1 MKIRIASR
9 TSPLAIFQTKEVIR
23 SIESLNEGHECE
35 IIKIESDGD
44 LTDKPLFEIGGKG
57 LFVSKLEK
65 SLSKDEADIAVHS
78 LKDVP
83 TEPGPP
89 SPLVETMFSKF
100 GLKDFGQEFEI
111 LAMLPREDFRDVIL
125 LKESIKFHD
134 LKDGSKIATSG
145 PRRKAQLLAINPK
158 FEIIPIRGNIETRIN
173 KLINEDLDGLIVAKA
188 AMNRLKIEYPNV
200 YIFSEEEMLPA
211 ASQGVIGIQIFM
223 GDPRRKELINIFT
236 KINHGDTF
244 QTVYKERQIVS
255 LLEGDCLSPISVLCK
270 KLDNDLNLKVRVS
283 NHSGTEII
291 NEEIIVN
298 TGLNNLIQRL
308 VHGRAKELIREK

>member
-65 SLSKDEADIAVHS
+65 SLSKNETDIAVHS

-83 TEPGPP
+83 TELAPPGWR
-89 SPLVETMFSKF
+89 K
-100 GLKDFGQEFEI
+100 FEI
-111 LAMLPREDFRDVIL
+111 VAMLPREDFRDVIL

-200 YIFSEEEMLPA
+200 YIFSEKEMLPA

-223 GDPRRKELINIFT
+223 GDPRRKELINILT

-244 QTVYKERQIVS
+244 QTVSQERIIVGY
-255 LLEGDCLSPISVLCK
+255 LEGDCLSPISVLCQK
-270 KLDNDLNLKVRVS
+270 SKNNFKLKVRVS
-283 NHSGTEII
+283 NHNGTEVI
-291 NEEIIVN
+291 NEEV
-298 TGLNNLIQRL
+298 TFGEGGSGSLRDLQQRL
-308 VHGRAKELIREK
+308 AYGGARELIKKNDN

>member
-9 TSPLAIFQTKEVIR
+9 ASPLAIFQTKEVIR

-65 SLSKDEADIAVHS
+65 SLSKNEADIAVHS

-83 TEPGPP
+83 AELGLPD
-89 SPLVETMFSKF
+89 MHKF
-100 GLKDFGQEFEI
+100 PI
-111 LAMLPREDFRDVIL
+111 IAMLPREDFRDVIL
-125 LKESIKFHD
+125 LKENIKFHD

-244 QTVYKERQIVS
+244 QTAYKERQIVS

-298 TGLNNLIQRL
+298 TGLNDLIQRL

>member
-65 SLSKDEADIAVHS
+65 SLSKNEADIAVHS

-83 TEPGPP
+83 TELAPPGWH
-89 SPLVETMFSKF
+89 K
-100 GLKDFGQEFEI
+100 FEI
-111 LAMLPREDFRDVIL
+111 VAMLPREDFRDVIL

-244 QTVYKERQIVS
+244 QTAYKERQIVS

-298 TGLNNLIQRL
+298 TGLNDLIQRL

>member
-9 TSPLAIFQTKEVIR
+9 ASPLAIFQTKEVIR

-65 SLSKDEADIAVHS
+65 SLSKNEADIAVHS

-83 TEPGPP
+83 AELGPP
-89 SPLVETMFSKF
+89 DMHKF
-100 GLKDFGQEFEI
+100 PI
-111 LAMLPREDFRDVIL
+111 IAMLPREDFRDVIL
-125 LKESIKFHD
+125 LKENIKFHD

-211 ASQGVIGIQIFM
+211 ASQGVIGIHIFM

-244 QTVYKERQIVS
+244 QTAYKERQIVS

-298 TGLNNLIQRL
+298 TGLNDLIQRL

>member
-65 SLSKDEADIAVHS
+65 SLSKNEADIAVHS

-83 TEPGPP
+83 TELAPPGWH
-89 SPLVETMFSKF
+89 K
-100 GLKDFGQEFEI
+100 FEI
-111 LAMLPREDFRDVIL
+111 VAMLPREDFRDVIL

-200 YIFSEEEMLPA
+200 YIFSEKEMLPA

-244 QTVYKERQIVS
+244 QTAYKERQIVS

-298 TGLNNLIQRL
+298 TGLNDLIQRL

>member
-1 MKIRIASR
+1 MPAE
-9 TSPLAIFQTKEVIR
+9 L
-23 SIESLNEGHECE
+23 
-35 IIKIESDGD
+35 
-44 LTDKPLFEIGGKG
+44 
-57 LFVSKLEK
+57 
-65 SLSKDEADIAVHS
+65 
-78 LKDVP
+78 
-83 TEPGPP
+83 GPP
-89 SPLVETMFSKF
+89 DMHKF
-100 GLKDFGQEFEI
+100 PI
-111 LAMLPREDFRDVIL
+111 IAMLPREDFRDVIL
-125 LKESIKFHD
+125 LKENIKFHD

-244 QTVYKERQIVS
+244 QTAYKERQIVS

-298 TGLNNLIQRL
+298 TGLNDLIQRL

>member
-9 TSPLAIFQTKEVIR
+9 ASPLAIFQTKEVIR

-65 SLSKDEADIAVHS
+65 SLSKNEADIAVHS

-83 TEPGPP
+83 AELGPP
-89 SPLVETMFSKF
+89 DMHKF
-100 GLKDFGQEFEI
+100 PI
-111 LAMLPREDFRDVIL
+111 IAMLPREDFRDVIL
-125 LKESIKFHD
+125 LKENIKFHD

-173 KLINEDLDGLIVAKA
+173 KLINENLDGLIVAKA

-244 QTVYKERQIVS
+244 QTAYKERQIVS

-298 TGLNNLIQRL
+298 TGLNDLIQRL

>member
-9 TSPLAIFQTKEVIR
+9 ASPLAIFQTKEVIR

-65 SLSKDEADIAVHS
+65 SLSKNEADIAVHS

-83 TEPGPP
+83 AELGPP
-89 SPLVETMFSKF
+89 DMHKF
-100 GLKDFGQEFEI
+100 PI
-111 LAMLPREDFRDVIL
+111 IAMLPREDFRDVIL
-125 LKESIKFHD
+125 LKENIKFHD

-223 GDPRRKELINIFT
+223 GDPKRKELINIFT

-244 QTVYKERQIVS
+244 QTAYKERQIVS

-298 TGLNNLIQRL
+298 TGLNDLIQRL

>member
-9 TSPLAIFQTKEVIR
+9 ASPLAIFQTKEVIR

-65 SLSKDEADIAVHS
+65 SLSKNEADIAVHS

-83 TEPGPP
+83 AELGPP
-89 SPLVETMFSKF
+89 DMHKF
-100 GLKDFGQEFEI
+100 PI
-111 LAMLPREDFRDVIL
+111 IAMLPREDFRDVIL
-125 LKESIKFHD
+125 LKENIKFHD

-211 ASQGVIGIQIFM
+211 ASQGVIGIQIFI

-244 QTVYKERQIVS
+244 QTAYKERQIVS

-298 TGLNNLIQRL
+298 TGLNDLIQRL

>member
-9 TSPLAIFQTKEVIR
+9 ASPLAIFQTKEVIR

-65 SLSKDEADIAVHS
+65 SLSKNEADIAVHS

-83 TEPGPP
+83 AELGPP
-89 SPLVETMFSKF
+89 DMHKF
-100 GLKDFGQEFEI
+100 PI
-111 LAMLPREDFRDVIL
+111 IAMLPREDFRDVIL
-125 LKESIKFHD
+125 LKENIKFHD

-244 QTVYKERQIVS
+244 QTAYKERQIVS

-298 TGLNNLIQRL
+298 TGLNDLIQRL